1 MFRRILPAVLVLG
14 FSIGMWSPAV
24 ALGPTDILGLPGVY
38 VAGSAGGGTLEDFN
52 IREQS
57 TGNTFRADP
66 LAGYSVSGAVGL
78 DFGIIRLEGEVFYN
92 DNELDSFGGLFGSF
106 DGNVET
112 LAGMANIFLDIPTGI
127 GITPFFGGGIGYA
140 DVEADI
146 SGLFAN
152 LVNDSDS
159 GLAWQLRA
167 GIAFAIFPYTDL
179 TLGYRYFAT
188 EDLDMQN
195 ASGNVEVEGLST
207 HIGEIGLR
215 FTF

>member
-1 MFRRILPAVLVLG
+1 MFRTILPPVLALVLS
-14 FSIGMWSPAV
+14 FAAWSPAR

-38 VAGSAGGGTLEDFN
+38 ITGSAGGGTLEDFD

-57 TGNTFRADP
+57 TANVFRADP
-66 LAGYSVSGAVGL
+66 LAGYSLSGAAGL

-92 DNELDSFGGLFGSF
+92 DNELDSFGGFFGTF
-106 DGNVET
+106 DGTVET
-112 LAGMANIFLDIPTGI
+112 LAGMGNIFLDIPTGI
-127 GITPFFGGGIGYA
+127 GITPFIGGGIGYA

-146 SGLFAN
+146 SSGFAN
-152 LVNDSDS
+152 LVNDSD
-159 GLAWQLRA
+159 GVLAWQLRA

-179 TLGYRYFAT
+179 TLGYRYFVT

-195 ASGNVEVEGLST
+195 ATGSVEVEGLRT